1 MKRSV
6 LIAAA
11 IAALLPLTASAH
23 KMWLQPSRTVMS
35 GTDPWV
41 TVDAAVSNDLFYFDH
56 VPLRVDNLG
65 NAPVYEPWVLQGQV
79 RDAATG
85 HVLGTQV
92 LLNAAQVQDIIAGRP
107 AHLDTT
113 WTLPNSAPAG
123 QYALHLAWVRTPAL
137 AAGQPMR
144 WNMAG
149 TEPDGS
155 LRVATLKRN

>member
-1 MKRSV
+1 MDTP
-6 LIAAA
+6 LACAAMGRHPHPA
-11 IAALLPLTASAH
+11 D
-23 KMWLQPSRTVMS
+23 R
-35 GTDPWV
+35 DPRRP
-41 TVDAAVSNDLFYFDH
+41 AV
-56 VPLRVDNLG
+56 PRR
-65 NAPVYEPWVLQGQV
+65 V

>member
-1 MKRSV
+1 MSDNNSPNWERKVIESLAVDALREQRARRRWGIFFKLLGFAYLTVV
-6 LIAAA
+6 LMLAFDWPGDTESLAEGKKHTAVIDLTGVISHKGDASAEN
-11 IAALLPLTASAH
+11 INAAL
-23 KMWLQPSRTVMS
+23 
-35 GTDPWV
+35 
-41 TVDAAVSNDLFYFDH
+41 
-56 VPLRVDNLG
+56 
-65 NAPVYEPWVLQGQV
+65 
-79 RDAATG
+79 
-85 HVLGTQV
+85 
-92 LLNAAQVQDIIAGRP
+92 QDIIAGRP